1 LFKPVNTTADNSFV
15 HLVHFHA
22 TADFGE
28 ERNGQLAT
36 EMFPEIREPLQ
47 HQRRAPR
54 IALPQLVVPQVETK
68 PLKKTHDTLVLARGK
83 TAGQD

>member
-1 LFKPVNTTADNSFV
+1 MSITPDIKPVNTTADNSFV

-36 EMFPEIREPLQ
+36 EMFPEVREPLQ
-47 HQRRAPR
+47 HQRRAR
-54 IALPQLVVPQVETK
+54 KSHCRSLSCHKSK
-68 PLKKTHDTLVLARGK
+68 PSR
-83 TAGQD
+83 